1 MPMKKLLQNTTQ
13 NNSVSL
19 IEVKNGVPD
28 TITFWAE
35 AYFRFEVTTSESSR
49 REQKRDLTLF
59 RDFMLEACSSE
70 EAGSPRPFCL
80 LRAVNYSETLLRIP
94 DYGVFC
100 KSSLKLEQLSESL
113 LVFERTYYG
122 QAQLLLEKELPGQP
136 LDILCSGGLDA
147 GYHLIQG

>member
-1 MPMKKLLQNTTQ
+1 MKKALQNTTQ

-59 RDFMLEACSSE
+59 RDFMVEVIGNE
-70 EAGSPRPFCL
+70 ERGQWTPRVSQGFKEHLKNGEPVSHIVGFRPKAEL
-80 LRAVNYSETLLRIP
+80 K
-94 DYGVFC
+94 
-100 KSSLKLEQLSESL
+100 KSLD
-113 LVFERTYYG
+113 
-122 QAQLLLEKELPGQP
+122 
-136 LDILCSGGLDA
+136 DILD
-147 GYHLIQG
+147 